1 MNENRRARLDSY
13 FDALTVLSDGNYVFL
28 TDMVTG
34 CSRWSKS
41 AVDYFGLP
49 GEYMDNAAE
58 TWEEHIHPDD
68 REVYAESIKA
78 IFNGESDSHLMQYRA
93 KSCSGN
99 YVVCTCKGVIMKNE
113 NDEPEFFG
121 GSIRNH
127 GQLSYTDTVTGL
139 RSMYGFID
147 DVKVLCW
154 KKQVSS
160 IIFLGS
166 NGFSEI
172 NDMYGYNFGNTVLRE
187 LSNVLI
193 RMFGEKCSVYKIDG
207 PKFAVVTT
215 EMSPEE
221 FEDCYRKVKLMV
233 TQSFYVEGEK
243 IILTISGGMI
253 TLDNFSLSTDTIV
266 SCLKYAYHES
276 RERKLGE
283 LYVFK
288 NNINDDSRHYIEKIN
303 TIRSAVTEG
312 CRGFFLCYQPII
324 NAENEQLRGME
335 ALLRWKNDEYGMVP
349 PNEFIPVLEQDA
361 IFPKLGNWIL
371 YRAMTDGKRIIEKYP
386 DFVVNVNISY
396 AQLQHKSF
404 LTNLF
409 QMIENIGFP
418 AKNLCLELTERCRL
432 LDIELL
438 KSMFSLIKDNGIK
451 VALDD
456 FGTGFSSIGVLRV
469 LDVDTIKVDREYV
482 KDITKSSVD
491 QKTVMCISNLA
502 DAFSADICAE
512 GVETS
517 EMRDIL
523 RDYNVGSYQGYYYS
537 KPLVFEE
544 FMKKY
549 VNGK

>member
-1 MNENRRARLDSY
+1 M
-13 FDALTVLSDGNYVFL
+13 
-28 TDMVTG
+28 
-34 CSRWSKS
+34 
-41 AVDYFGLP
+41 
-49 GEYMDNAAE
+49 
-58 TWEEHIHPDD
+58 
-68 REVYAESIKA
+68 
-78 IFNGESDSHLMQYRA
+78 
-93 KSCSGN
+93 
-99 YVVCTCKGVIMKNE
+99 
-113 NDEPEFFG
+113 
-121 GSIRNH
+121 
-127 GQLSYTDTVTGL
+127 
-139 RSMYGFID
+139 
-147 DVKVLCW
+147 
-154 KKQVSS
+154 
-160 IIFLGS
+160 
-166 NGFSEI
+166 
-172 NDMYGYNFGNTVLRE
+172 
-187 LSNVLI
+187 
-193 RMFGEKCSVYKIDG
+193 
-207 PKFAVVTT
+207 
-215 EMSPEE
+215 
-221 FEDCYRKVKLMV
+221 
-233 TQSFYVEGEK
+233 
-243 IILTISGGMI
+243 
-253 TLDNFSLSTDTIV
+253 
-266 SCLKYAYHES
+266 
-276 RERKLGE
+276 
-283 LYVFK
+283 
-288 NNINDDSRHYIEKIN
+288 
-303 TIRSAVTEG
+303 
-312 CRGFFLCYQPII
+312 
-324 NAENEQLRGME
+324 
-335 ALLRWKNDEYGMVP
+335 
-349 PNEFIPVLEQDA
+349 
-361 IFPKLGNWIL
+361 
-371 YRAMTDGKRIIEKYP
+371 
-386 DFVVNVNISY
+386 NVNISY